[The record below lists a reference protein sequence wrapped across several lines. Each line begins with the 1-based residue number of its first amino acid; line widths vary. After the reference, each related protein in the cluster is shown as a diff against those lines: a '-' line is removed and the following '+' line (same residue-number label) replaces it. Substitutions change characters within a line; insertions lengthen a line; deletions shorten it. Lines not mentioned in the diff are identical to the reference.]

1 MRLFNGPT
9 SPFGRKVGVVT
20 LELEIS
26 LEQQVINVYTA
37 DFLDALNPLRL
48 IPTLVLDD
56 GTALYDSDVITEYL
70 DSLSDKR
77 DLYPAARRWQVLTHV
92 ALANGLM
99 EAVLQR
105 FMETQ
110 RPEQERSPAFIAKL
124 EARIERSIAHL
135 EAISGE
141 ITGGPLAMD
150 QIALGCAL
158 EYVGLRYGDGWRA
171 DCSRLVEWLDPFSQ
185 RPSMVATRPNPA

>member
-9 SPFGRKVGVVT
+9 SPFGRKVSVVA
-20 LELEIS
+20 LELEVP
-26 LEQQVINVYTA
+26 LEQQVINVYAA
-37 DFLDALNPLRL
+37 DFLDAVNPLRL

-56 GTALYDSDVITEYL
+56 GTAIYDSDVITEYL
-70 DSLSDKR
+70 DSLSDKQ

-110 RPEQERSPAFIAKL
+110 RPENERSCTFIAKL

-135 EAISGE
+135 EGLSGE
-141 ITGGPLAMD
+141 IVVGPLAMD

-158 EYVGLRYGDGWRA
+158 EYVAFRYGNAWRG
-171 DCSRLVEWLDPFSQ
+171 DCPQLVDWLGPFAS
-185 RPSMVATRPNPA
+185 RPSMVMTRPDPA